1 VSETDLVRNVLSAL
15 QAKRVWAWRANSG
28 TMVVG
33 QGASK
38 YVVRG
43 APAGTPDILVVLPC
57 GRLCGLECK
66 VGNGKQR
73 PTQVLW
79 QRKAERSGVGYAVVR
94 SVSEAL
100 LAVERWSESARVV

>member
-1 VSETDLVRNVLSAL
+1 VSETDLVRNVIAAL
-15 QAKRVWAWRANSG
+15 KAKHVWAWRANSG
-28 TMVVG
+28 TTVLSDGPSRRVI
-33 QGASK
+33 K
-38 YVVRG
+38 G
-43 APAGTPDILVVLPC
+43 APAGTPDILVVLPG

-79 QRKAERSGVGYAVVR
+79 QRKAERNGVRYAVVR

-100 LAVERWSESARVV
+100 RAVEIWTGE